1 MANSNMIGG
10 LNINNAA
17 ESSPLCEGCA
27 YGKIIVLPFQLMNES
42 EPPVLENL
50 STRTYAVS

>member
-1 MANSNMIGG
+1 MIDG

-27 YGKIIVLPFQLMNES
+27 YRKIIVLPSQLTNES
-42 EPPVLENL
+42 EPSVLENL